1 MVKCYCLVL
10 YNVLGSSILSADVI
24 ELCFVKTQGFEFRPP
39 VGLMK
44 ASLQNKLVS
53 AVIPK

>member
-1 MVKCYCLVL
+1 MVKCHCLVL

-24 ELCFVKTQGFEFRPP
+24 EQGFEFRPP
-39 VGLMK
+39 LGPMK

-53 AVIPK
+53 AVVPK